1 MFQQAERL
9 QYLEP
14 SPTRIMFRKCWALM
28 SQGIK
33 VTALTLGQPDFD
45 TPEYIKEACKSYI
58 DQGYTV
64 YAEDTGIEP
73 LKKAI
78 AAKLKKENDL
88 DYDWEEISVTTGVS
102 QGMFA
107 AFMAFLNPGDEVLVP
122 DPVYVTYNQIPRIAQ
137 AVIKPYQL
145 KEENN
150 FQPDLAQIE
159 SLITEKTKMIC
170 LVSPSNPIGSVMNL
184 ESLQGIAELAKKHDL
199 LVVSDEIYERL
210 VYGDTKCISIA
221 SLPGMKERTI
231 VFNGMSKSMAMTGW
245 RLGYIAAPRELQE
258 PMNRLGFYMTAGSVS
273 FVQYTGVNCLTDE
286 DGSIERMRQEFEKR
300 RNYFVEEINKM
311 KHFSCRMPEGAFYVF
326 MNITKTGMG
335 SQEFCD
341 YALDNH
347 RLAMIP
353 GNAFGESGEGFVR
366 LSYAT
371 SMDVLQEAIA
381 KLRAIDAE
389 LA

>member
-45 TPEYIKEACKSYI
+45 TPDYIKEACKKYI
-58 DQGYTV
+58 DEGYTV
-64 YAEDTGIEP
+64 YAEDTGIDA

-150 FQPDLAQIE
+150 FQPDIAQIE

-184 ESLQGIAELAKKHDL
+184 ESLKGIAELAIKHDL

-221 SLPGMKERTI
+221 TLPGMKERTI

-273 FVQYTGVNCLTDE
+273 FVQYTGVDCLTGE

-300 RNYFVEEINKM
+300 RNYIVEEINKM

-326 MNITKTGMG
+326 MNIKATGLT
-335 SQEFCD
+335 SEEFCD
-341 YALDNH
+341 KALYDYH
-347 RLAMIP
+347 LGLIP
-353 GNAFGESGEGFVR
+353 GNAFGESGEGFAR
-366 LSYAT
+366 ISYAA
-371 SMDVLQEAIA
+371 SMDVLQEAVA
-381 KLRAIDAE
+381 KLRAMDAA

>member
-14 SPTRIMFRKCWALM
+14 SPTRIMFRKCWDLM

-73 LKKAI
+73 LKRAI

-150 FQPDLAQIE
+150 FQPDIAQIE

-184 ESLQGIAELAKKHDL
+184 ESLQGIADLAIKHDL

-210 VYGDTKCISIA
+210 VYGDAKCISIA
-221 SLPGMKERTI
+221 TLPGMKERTI

-286 DGSIERMRQEFEKR
+286 DGSIEKMRQEFEKR
-300 RNYFVEEINKM
+300 RNYFVAEINKL

-326 MNITKTGMG
+326 MNIQKTGMG

-341 YALDNH
+341 YALDKH

-371 SMDVLQEAIA
+371 SKEVLQEAIA
-381 KLRAIDAE
+381 KLSAIDAE